1 MAQLLYRNLWAP
13 KELRT
18 LLLGVFMIS
27 LGLLL
32 ELIFLFFLDDIKN
45 SFLGVLYWELTLLGG
60 STTPLLTIF
69 HLTVWSIIFFS
80 TLMVY
85 TVIREYTGGRTGISE
100 IAGIIIILTITVG
113 LIFDEWFALFFLIT
127 SCLIIGYLYLVVG
140 E

>member
-27 LGLLL
+27 LGFLL

-60 STTPLLTIF
+60 STMPLLIIF
-69 HLTVWSIIFFS
+69 HLIVWSIIFFS

-113 LIFDEWFALFFLIT
+113 LIFDEWFALFFLIV

>member
-27 LGLLL
+27 LGFLL

-69 HLTVWSIIFFS
+69 HLIVWSIIFFS

-113 LIFDEWFALFFLIT
+113 LIFDEWFALFFLIV